1 MKRLPIPQ
9 FEFAFAPTTFGLFC
23 DSSLDGERLAHE
35 RDELEADRRASSA
48 AQRRLFPKR
57 KTKRAFK
64 TKRA

>member
-9 FEFAFAPTTFGLFC
+9 FEFAFAATTFGLFH
-23 DSSLDGERLAHE
+23 DTSMDGERLARE
-35 RDELEADRRASSA
+35 RDELEADRRASAA